1 MFNLCQRWF
10 NLIGGATGINWQLL
24 WIEDEFQSGQNF
36 RILNILSVRS
46 RDDMDV
52 NNNGNIPIQHDQHLC
67 SLLTAACH
75 RMLLTKYGFESRM
88 HESKTLKSW
97 TKTSLGPWTV
107 SQRPGLY
114 ILLQDHEAGDNGLP
128 PWLMGILS
136 RSGKQWWKVHEGTV
150 SGDNVHSHWFLA
162 ISCFWCA
169 FFFGMH
175 QIHPNIMTYYDSDDE
190 KHHSSAECGSK
201 ETSHSDKIQR
211 RPATVTATYSL
222 LFAGWHLPQVHRP
235 RFFLAASCS
244 FHISATK
251 KHHKPLVQVIVRAI
265 SSAYE
270 KEV

>member
-10 NLIGGATGINWQLL
+10 NLIGGATGINWQLV

-169 FFFGMH
+169 FFLVCTKYI
-175 QIHPNIMTYYDSDDE
+175 QILWHTMTQMMKSTTAPQSVAQRKLATAIRSRGDQPQWRRHIHFCLPDDTCH
-190 KHHSSAECGSK
+190 KF
-201 ETSHSDKIQR
+201 TD
-211 RPATVTATYSL
+211 L
-222 LFAGWHLPQVHRP
+222 D
-235 RFFLAASCS
+235 FF
-244 FHISATK
+244 
-251 KHHKPLVQVIVRAI
+251 
-265 SSAYE
+265 
-270 KEV
+270 